1 MSSPAPAEPSD
12 PAASPPP
19 EQPPPGR
26 GGLLPRW
33 FPSPELADLTGWWPL
48 FGLRAQTDRLVLRP
62 IADPDLPAL
71 LAAVQ
76 SGIHP
81 TGQNPFGE
89 VPWSQAPAQD
99 VARQTLQHIW
109 RSRAGTGPKTW
120 AIQLG
125 VWDRQGSSDGPTG
138 GPDGA
143 LIGLQDLTA
152 EDFHLTRTVQ
162 TGSWLRHSVQ
172 GRGLGKQARAI
183 GLTLAFDHLGAL
195 AAETSCADWNQASQ
209 GVSTALGYR
218 FNGAHVRAWG
228 RESVAELSFRLT
240 PEDFR
245 RPTTPVEVTGIDAVQ
260 RFLQISPTHQKT
272 DVPTTAPSPSGETSP

>member
-48 FGLRAQTDRLVLRP
+48 LGLRAQTDRLVLRP

-172 GRGLGKQARAI
+172 GHGLGKQARAI

-228 RESVAELSFRLT
+228 RESVAELVSEMLCESLVHT
-240 PEDFR
+240 
-245 RPTTPVEVTGIDAVQ
+245 
-260 RFLQISPTHQKT
+260 
-272 DVPTTAPSPSGETSP
+272 

>member
-172 GRGLGKQARAI
+172 GHGLGKQARAI

>member
-1 MSSPAPAEPSD
+1 MSSAELSE
-12 PAASPPP
+12 PP
-19 EQPPPGR
+19 QPPPGR
-26 GGLLPRW
+26 GALLPAW
-33 FPSPELADLTGWWPL
+33 FPSPEPADLTGWWPL
-48 FGLRAQTDRLVLRP
+48 FGLRAQTERLVLRP

-109 RSRAGTGPKTW
+109 RSRAGTGPQTW
-120 AIQLG
+120 TVQFG
-125 VWDRQGSSDGPTG
+125 VWDRHGDPHGPTG
-138 GPDGA
+138 GPDGE
-143 LIGLQDLTA
+143 LIGLQDIAA

-162 TGSWLRHSVQ
+162 TGSWLRHSAQ

-183 GLTLAFDHLGAL
+183 GLALAFDHLGAL

-218 FNGAHVRAWG
+218 FNGARVRAWG
-228 RESVAELSFRLT
+228 REAVTELDFRVT
-240 PEDFR
+240 PEQFR
-245 RPTTPVEVTGIDAVQ
+245 RPSATVEVTGIEPVR
-260 RFLQISPTHQKT
+260 RFLQISHTLQKT
-272 DVPTTAPSPSGETSP
+272 SFPTTATAPSGESAP